1 MCGIGGLATRKD
13 IVRDDVLL
21 AMRDTMV
28 HRGPDA
34 AGIWKSPDGAVGL
47 VHRRLSIIDLS
58 SDGNQPMVDETGKT
72 VIVFNG
78 EIYNYKELRVE
89 LEQRGHR
96 FRSKSDTEVLLEGYK
111 AWGEG
116 LLSRLN
122 GMFAFALYD
131 GNARKLFLARDR
143 AGEKPLFYAGR
154 AGSFAFASELKSLM
168 ADPSLPRRIRPSS
181 LESYLTYGYVPGDEC
196 ILEGVNKLPPGHAM
210 VCSLD
215 TLAIRV
221 WSYWQL
227 PEPQLTKG
235 TLEDCARELEGLLCD
250 SVRRQLVADVPI
262 GVLLSGGVDSSLVT
276 AAAAKVSSGPIHTFT
291 VRFPDHQDFDEGKY
305 AEIVAKH
312 FGTRHTE
319 LVAEPASL
327 ELLPILAA
335 QYDEPMCDSSMIP
348 TYLVSRMIRK
358 SATVALGGDGGDEL
372 FGGYRSYNVFF
383 QQRRLASMLPSPM
396 RRLLATVSSRL
407 MPVGT
412 PGRNYIA
419 SIAGSLP
426 ERVARASRH
435 HDLVSRRRLVPA
447 LNARIPYRAPTP
459 EAFKEALFQAERG
472 LPGAAM
478 AVDFGSYLPEDIL
491 VKVDRA
497 SMLASLETRSPFLD
511 YRIIEF
517 AFARIPNEWRA
528 NAVDRKI
535 VLRKLC
541 ASMLPASL
549 DINRKQGFSLPLGD
563 WFRGAWGTYA
573 REVLLDS
580 SASVF
585 DHDSVR
591 DLLNGLMR
599 GRTNSERIFGLL
611 LFELWRRKYNAVLC

>member
-1 MCGIGGLATRKD
+1 
-13 IVRDDVLL
+13 
-21 AMRDTMV
+21 
-28 HRGPDA
+28 
-34 AGIWKSPDGAVGL
+34 
-47 VHRRLSIIDLS
+47 
-58 SDGNQPMVDETGKT
+58 
-72 VIVFNG
+72 
-78 EIYNYKELRVE
+78 
-89 LEQRGHR
+89 
-96 FRSKSDTEVLLEGYK
+96 
-111 AWGEG
+111 
-116 LLSRLN
+116 
-122 GMFAFALYD
+122 
-131 GNARKLFLARDR
+131 
-143 AGEKPLFYAGR
+143 
-154 AGSFAFASELKSLM
+154 M
-168 ADPSLPRRIRPSS
+168 ADPSLARKIRPSS
-181 LESYLTYGYVPGDEC
+181 LESYLTYGYVPGHEC
-196 ILEGVNKLPPGHAM
+196 ILEGVRKLPPGHAL

-221 WSYWQL
+221 WPYWRL
-227 PEPQLTKG
+227 PEPQAGKD
-235 TLEDCARELEGLLCD
+235 TLEDCARELKKMLCD
-250 SVRRQLVADVPI
+250 SVRRQLIADVPI

-276 AAAAKVSSGPIHTFT
+276 AAAAEVSSNPIHTFT
-291 VRFPDHQDFDEGKY
+291 VRFPDHHAFDEGKY

-327 ELLPILAA
+327 ELLPVLAA

-372 FGGYRSYNVFF
+372 FGGYRSYNLYF

-396 RRLLATVSSRL
+396 RRLLASVATRM

-412 PGRNYIA
+412 PGRNYIS
-419 SIAGSLP
+419 SIAGSP
-426 ERVARASRH
+426 AERVARASRH
-435 HDLVSRRRLVPA
+435 HDRVSRRRLVPV
-447 LNARIPYRAPTP
+447 LNELIPYRAPTP
-459 EAFKEALFQAERG
+459 EAFKETLFQAERG

-478 AVDFGSYLPEDIL
+478 AVDFGTYLPEDIL

-497 SMLASLETRSPFLD
+497 SMLASLETRAPFLD

-517 AFARIPNEWRA
+517 AFTRIPNEWRA

-580 SASVF
+580 SACLF
-585 DHDSVR
+585 DHDRVR

-611 LFELWRRKYNAVLC
+611 LFELWRRKYNAVLS